1 MLTLIAVALALGLAR
16 LLGLPEPF
24 LSGLRVVAPALGFAL
39 IGIEW
44 VRYLHGVDELERRL
58 HWEC

>member
-1 MLTLIAVALALGLAR
+1 M
-16 LLGLPEPF
+16 
-24 LSGLRVVAPALGFAL
+24 VAPALGFAL

-58 HWEC
+58 HWEALSVA